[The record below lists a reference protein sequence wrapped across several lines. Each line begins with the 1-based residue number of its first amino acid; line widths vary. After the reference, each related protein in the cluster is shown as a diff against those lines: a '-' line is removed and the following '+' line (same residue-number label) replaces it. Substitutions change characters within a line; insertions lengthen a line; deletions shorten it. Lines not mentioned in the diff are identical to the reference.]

1 MVKGPHI
8 EVYAVEQRTMIKPGQ
23 PPMTITREITYKDG
37 KGRKTVRVT
46 RGKRTLSSITHKLNK
61 TEKRKIP
68 RRKYVKGLYKPME
81 RETLQ
86 QLNG

>member
-1 MVKGPHI
+1 MGKPTI

-23 PPMTITREITYKDG
+23 PPVTILREVSFKDG

-46 RGKRTLSSITHKLNK
+46 RGKRTLSSVTHKLNK
-61 TEKRKIP
+61 TEKRKVP
-68 RRKYVKGLYKPME
+68 RRRYIKGLYKPME

-86 QLNG
+86 RLG